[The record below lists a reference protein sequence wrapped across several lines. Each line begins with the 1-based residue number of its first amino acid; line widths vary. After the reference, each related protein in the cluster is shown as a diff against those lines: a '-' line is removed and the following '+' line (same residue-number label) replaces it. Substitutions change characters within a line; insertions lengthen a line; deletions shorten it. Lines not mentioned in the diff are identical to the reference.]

1 MKDNPLQ
8 HIRKKYK
15 RCCKKTILNNIKL
28 LINMKAICGI
38 LYIKALIHRQELSKY
53 LFIHEIE
60 QGQEVYIPIELSQ
73 DKMPPS
79 FRYYDPIL
87 ALIQNNLDHD

>member
-1 MKDNPLQ
+1 M
-8 HIRKKYK
+8 R
-15 RCCKKTILNNIKL
+15 L

-38 LYIKALIHRQELSKY
+38 LYIKAIIKRVELSKY

-60 QGQEVYIPIELSQ
+60 QGQEVYIPQELSQ
-73 DKMPPS
+73 DNLPPS

-87 ALIQNNLDHD
+87 AFI